1 MSANLAIGASILLVA
16 GGLLRRKRDTRGSA
30 NDDLRAPKAVS
41 GQERARGRADRAI
54 LRALERGP
62 QARAAIIQRTGLSDE
77 ELSERLADLLR
88 RRSVYL
94 NARGLVGKS
103 SGFHDDLLWILNNKE
118 IGDDAAI
125 RAVGLILYVLPGT
138 PLRPGAHTMVTLRSP
153 EELLGDVRE
162 YLGADKDM
170 SSLRG
175 LFRDYVRDRRIL
187 DLLLLDDQVEDKLF
201 DIEDAGRRWGGS
213 GTIPWFASAV
223 STLMRSPWSLAQA
236 RIDYL
241 IGGRLG
247 YIYDWILSTPR
258 PRISGLSFEAAEEGS
273 QRWHEQRRDAAAAA
287 QVARKKKSGAW
298 FDCPDGVHPIRS
310 DVMLKDRSG
319 LFWVELTTWD
329 ELQNE
334 GNISKGGGC
343 LKHCIG
349 DGSSYM
355 SDASAGESRHFSLR
369 APGNRPLM
377 TLTIA
382 GLGLGRPYVSQ
393 AKGFRNRQV
402 GGVDAG
408 NSVSHALSA
417 VRDGGLLIQSAEEYG
432 HVEALAIKALLD
444 HLRMPSLMDGTE
456 LRLARE
462 TLAKAARS
470 RPQR

>member
-1 MSANLAIGASILLVA
+1 
-16 GGLLRRKRDTRGSA
+16 
-30 NDDLRAPKAVS
+30 
-41 GQERARGRADRAI
+41 
-54 LRALERGP
+54 
-62 QARAAIIQRTGLSDE
+62 
-77 ELSERLADLLR
+77 
-88 RRSVYL
+88 
-94 NARGLVGKS
+94 
-103 SGFHDDLLWILNNKE
+103 
-118 IGDDAAI
+118 
-125 RAVGLILYVLPGT
+125 
-138 PLRPGAHTMVTLRSP
+138 
-153 EELLGDVRE
+153 
-162 YLGADKDM
+162 M

-175 LFRDYVRDRRIL
+175 LFRDHVRDRQTL

-236 RIDYL
+236 RIDHL

-247 YIYDWILSTPR
+247 YIYDWILSSPR

-319 LFWVELTTWD
+319 LFWVELTAWD

-355 SDASAGESRHFSLR
+355 SDTSAGESRHFSLR

-417 VRDGGLLIQSAEEYG
+417 VRDGGLLIQTAEEYG
-432 HVEALAIKALLD
+432 HVEALAIKALLN